1 MRLNNDH
8 IDYIIKDLNYRG
20 LVADE
25 IQDELIDHICTATE
39 EQMATGKKFIDAY
52 SEVLKKFGHTSGLRE
67 TQQKVIQSE
76 KTKPKD
82 MLKNY
87 WLVAM
92 RNLRKQRF
100 YSAIN
105 TIGLAVGVAACM
117 IIILFVIDEL
127 SYDRYNEKADRI
139 YRIEAEVKFGGNDFK
154 MAYRPA
160 PEASALIQDFPEVES
175 VVRFRNLAP
184 YLVKTTDQGEN
195 IKEKN
200 VIWADSSFFRVFS
213 VKVLE
218 GNAAKALS
226 QPASVAIS
234 KRMAEKYYPGKNAL
248 GQPII
253 LDNNYHMK
261 VSAVYENIPSS
272 SHFHFDIIISMYG
285 DFPVAR
291 EAMSTSFMSENFI
304 EYVLLKDGT
313 DAKNFESKLP
323 RFIEKYMG
331 PEVAKALGGDFT
343 FKKFRDTGN
352 KYDLSLRPLD
362 EIHLYSNVRG
372 DFEPNGSIT
381 YVYLFGIVAAFI
393 LVIGCINF
401 MNLSTARSSNR
412 AKEVGMR
419 KVMGSL
425 RSHLVRQFLMESV
438 LITVFSFSVAVFI
451 AYLTLPFFNE
461 LSQKNLQ
468 LPFGNLSFYLILLC
482 GCLFVGFLAGIYP
495 SFFLSAFKPINV
507 LKGHVA
513 LGMKSGLVRS
523 SLVVFQFVISIFLI
537 VGAIAVNRQLHFIQN
552 KKLGFEKEQVI
563 VIHDAYALRPNN
575 AEPFKNE
582 VLKLSSIESGTISGY
597 LPVEKE
603 SWRSNNSL
611 WKESDQPTT
620 ETMVSTQVWS
630 IDYDYLNT
638 FKMNVSK
645 GRAFSNE
652 FKSDSSAIIIN
663 KTAAVRLGLGDDP
676 IGKRVSNFN
685 GPPDPKNI
693 LTYTVIGVVDDFHF
707 SSMKENILPLGF
719 ILGKSDGS
727 VCFRFK
733 PNQTKEVIESIE
745 KIWKQLAPGQPFQ
758 YTFLDEDFAE
768 MYFAEQRLG
777 KIFTL
782 FAGLAIVIACLG
794 LFALTAFTAEQRTK
808 EIGIRKVMGASVQS
822 IVMLLSQEFG
832 KLIIIAFILAAPVA
846 WYAIKWWLSGYSYK
860 VEIGWAIYAL
870 SGMLALL
877 IAFITMSF
885 QSIKAATNNPINSLR
900 SE

>member
-1 MRLNNDH
+1 MKLDNDH
-8 IDYIIKDLNYRG
+8 IDYIIKDLHYRG
-20 LVADE
+20 IVADGIE
-25 IQDELIDHICTATE
+25 DELLDHVCSATE
-39 EQMATGKKFIDAY
+39 EQMTSGKKFIDAY
-52 SEVLKKFGHTSGLRE
+52 TEVLKKFGHTRGLRK
-67 TQQKVIQSE
+67 TQEKVIQSE
-76 KTKPKD
+76 KTKSKD
-82 MLKNY
+82 MLRNY
-87 WLVAM
+87 LLVAM

-100 YSAIN
+100 YSIIN
-105 TIGLAVGVAACM
+105 TIGLAIGVAACL
-117 IIILFVIDEL
+117 IIVLYIIDEL
-127 SYDRYNEKADRI
+127 SYDRYNEKANRI
-139 YRIEAEVKFGGNDFK
+139 YRVEAKVKFGGNDFK
-154 MAYRPA
+154 MAYRSA
-160 PEASALIQDFPEVES
+160 PEASALLQDFPEVES
-175 VVRFRNLAP
+175 VVRFSDQGT

-195 IKEKN
+195 IKEQGG
-200 VIWADSSFFRVFS
+200 IWADSTFFKIFT

-218 GNAAKALS
+218 GNATKALS
-226 QPASVAIS
+226 EPASVAIS
-234 KRMAEKYYPGKNAL
+234 RKIAEKYYPGKSAL

-253 LDNNYHMK
+253 LDNKYHMK
-261 VSAVYENIPSS
+261 VSAVYENIPAA
-272 SHFHFDIIISMYG
+272 SHFHFDILISMYG

-291 EAMSTSFMSENFI
+291 GARSTSFMNENFT
-304 EYVLLKDGT
+304 EYILLKEGT
-313 DAKNFESKLP
+313 NAKALEGKLQG
-323 RFIEKYMG
+323 FIEKYMG
-331 PEVAKALGGDFT
+331 PEIAKALGGDFT
-343 FKKFRDTGN
+343 FKKFRDSGSN
-352 KYDLSLRPLD
+352 YDLSLRPLT

-372 DFEPNGSIT
+372 ELEPNGSIT
-381 YVYLFGIVAAFI
+381 YVYLFGIVATFI

-425 RSHLVRQFLMESV
+425 RSHLVRQFLMESI
-438 LITVFSFSVAVFI
+438 LITILSFLTAVLVAYI
-451 AYLTLPFFNE
+451 ALPMFNN
-461 LSQKNLQ
+461 LAQKNLV
-468 LPFGNLSFYLILLC
+468 LPFGNVNFYLILLG

-513 LGMKSGLVRS
+513 LGMKSGFVRS

-537 VGAIAVNRQLHFIQN
+537 VGAIAVNRQLHFMQN
-552 KKLGFEKEQVI
+552 KKLGFEKDQVI
-563 VIHDAYALRPNN
+563 IIHDAYALRPNN

-582 VLKLSSIESGTISGY
+582 VLKLSSIESGTISGF

-603 SWRSNNSL
+603 AWRSNNSV
-611 WKESDQPTT
+611 WKAGNQPTA

-630 IDYDYLNT
+630 VDYDYINT

-663 KTAAVRLGLGDDP
+663 KIAASRLGLGEDP
-676 IGKRVSNFN
+676 IGKKVSSFD
-685 GPPDPKNI
+685 GPADLDHI
-693 LTYTVIGVVDDFHF
+693 ITYTIIGIMDDFHF
-707 SSMKENILPLGF
+707 SSMKEGILPLGL

-733 PNQTKEVIESIE
+733 PNQAKNVIESIE
-745 KIWKQLAPGQPFQ
+745 KIWKGLAPGQPFQ
-758 YTFLDEDFAE
+758 YSFLDEDFAE

-822 IVMLLSQEFG
+822 IVLLLSQEFG
-832 KLIIIAFILAAPVA
+832 KLIIIAFVVAAPVA

-860 VEIGWAIYAL
+860 VEIGWAIYVL
-870 SGMLALL
+870 SGVMALL

-900 SE
+900 NE